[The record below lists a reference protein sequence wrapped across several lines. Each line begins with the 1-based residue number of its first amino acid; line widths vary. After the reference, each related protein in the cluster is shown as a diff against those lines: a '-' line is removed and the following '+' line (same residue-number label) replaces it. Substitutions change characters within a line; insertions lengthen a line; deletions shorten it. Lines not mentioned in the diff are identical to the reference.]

1 MEKNS
6 FIWSYDFFFYTWVK
20 HFRKEGTLGDIAPFA
35 AACAA
40 SFMIG
45 IIYLIVMLIQ
55 MGNCYPNYLVV
66 SLFPE
71 GYDWL
76 NGRSY
81 LILSIALNV
90 LYFKWG
96 KRYQQ
101 IEAKFDNLPLKS
113 KTVGHRISWGC
124 FYFIFVFFL
133 GTCWWFPVDAYL
145 SCSEIP

>member
-1 MEKNS
+1 MISQNNS
-6 FIWSYDFFFYTWVK
+6 KQNRFIWSYDFFFYTWVK
-20 HFRKEGTLGDIAPFA
+20 HFRKEGTLSDIAPFA

-45 IIYLIVMLIQ
+45 IVYLIAMLIQ

-81 LILSIALNV
+81 LILSIALNF
-90 LYFKWG
+90 LYF
-96 KRYQQ
+96 
-101 IEAKFDNLPLKS
+101 N
-113 KTVGHRISWGC
+113 
-124 FYFIFVFFL
+124 
-133 GTCWWFPVDAYL
+133 
-145 SCSEIP
+145 